1 MGSFYETPKE
11 DAEKEELK
19 QQIAELSAQLEQ
31 KSSAFIE
38 VNDQMAML
46 EKSYELAA
54 KYINNGQQPGQPG
67 VIHRLRIPHLSPIT
81 QKPQAAPVQALREN
95 TVSGLQQPMSNVEFM

>member
-1 MGSFYETPKE
+1 MGSFYETLKE
-11 DAEKEELK
+11 DVEKEELK

-31 KSSAFIE
+31 KSSASIE

-54 KYINNGQQPGQPG
+54 KYMNGGQQPGQPG
-67 VIHRLRIPHLSPIT
+67 VIHRLRLPHLSPKSH
-81 QKPQAAPVQALREN
+81 KPHLYKLFGRRPYRDC
-95 TVSGLQQPMSNVEFM
+95 SNP

>member
-1 MGSFYETPKE
+1 MANAYRNINEQLGSFYETLKE
-11 DAEKEELK
+11 DVEKEELK

-54 KYINNGQQPGQPG
+54 KYMNGGRHQTVRVENADIVNAEVINELK
-67 VIHRLRIPHLSPIT
+67 I
-81 QKPQAAPVQALREN
+81 K
-95 TVSGLQQPMSNVEFM
+95 

>member
-1 MGSFYETPKE
+1 MGSFYETLKE
-11 DAEKEELK
+11 DVEKEELK

-54 KYINNGQQPGQPG
+54 KCMNGGQQPGQATNTGMPQ
-67 VIHRLRIPHLSPIT
+67 VTPTAPIT
-81 QKPQAAPVQALREN
+81 QKPQPAPV
-95 TVSGLQQPMSNVEFM
+95 